1 MGGGAQE
8 VRAAYDAIAEE
19 YAASYPTTE
28 PEAAV
33 DLAMVD
39 HFVRLVTEGGGHRV
53 LDAGCG
59 TGRMARYLADRGLSV
74 TGVDLSPGML
84 AMARRDHPDLEVRE
98 GSLLALPV
106 EDSAFDGVLLWFSL
120 IHLTDDELPSALAEA
135 FRVVRPGGHVLAA
148 FQVGDGP
155 VDLGERLRA
164 LGHDLTLVRHQRG
177 TKAVLDALAAAGFVK
192 EARLVRQPV
201 GREQFPQ
208 AFLLARRPSDG
219 TPV

>member
-1 MGGGAQE
+1 MTDEGAHAG
-8 VRAAYDAIAEE
+8 VRAAYDAIAER
-19 YAASYPTTE
+19 YAAEYPTTE

-39 HFVRLVTEGGGHRV
+39 HFIRLVLESGGSTV

-59 TGRMARYLADRGLSV
+59 TGRMARYLIDRGLAV

-106 EDSAFDGVLLWFSL
+106 EDVAVDGVLLWYSL
-120 IHLTDDELPSALAEA
+120 IHLTDDELPVALAEA
-135 FRVVRPGGHVLAA
+135 HRVVRPGGYLLAA

-155 VDLGERLRA
+155 VDLGGRLRA
-164 LGHDLTLVRHQRG
+164 LGHDVALVRHHRG
-177 TKAVLDALAAAGFVK
+177 TKPMLDALAAAGFAK

-201 GREQFPQ
+201 GAERHPQ
-208 AFLLARRPSDG
+208 AFLLARSPA
-219 TPV
+219 